1 MGYERKETMN
11 EQLRIGE
18 KVSIPADYITKV
30 VSLLAMRGAG
40 KTYTAGVI
48 SEELI
53 DYILGNSNNNAN
65 LVIIDP
71 VGAHW
76 GLRSHFPIHII
87 GGDHADIDIDL
98 DSGRLFAELVHEF
111 KLNVILD
118 VSHYQQDEMCLFIA
132 DFLLRLYQLTKKPT
146 HIVIEEADVFAPQR
160 MTSKGQKMS
169 LAAVDTVVR
178 RGRGRGMG
186 VTMITQRPAVLNKNV
201 LTQSDAAFIMNMT
214 GETDLKTV
222 REYLGSAG
230 ATKTEIAKYIEKIM
244 KFKKGQGLLFS
255 PSWLKRIDTV
265 TVRERVSFHAGA
277 EPELNKPNPAD
288 SIQLIKMKLEPLI
301 NYLNGNETKHEYKPD
316 TDLRKNEWSKTQED
330 PRIMQERDASEAV
343 YDGNF
348 PIWKF
353 IFGLLGLL
361 LTGSVIINLF
371 FL

>member
-1 MGYERKETMN
+1 MS

-18 KVSIPADYITKV
+18 KVSVPAGYITKV
-30 VSLLAMRGAG
+30 ISILAMRGAG
-40 KTYTAGVI
+40 KTYAAGVL
-48 SEELI
+48 SEELL
-53 DYILGNSNNNAN
+53 DYILNNKNNNAN
-65 LVIIDP
+65 LVVIDP

-98 DSGRLFAELVHEF
+98 DSGKLFAEMVDKF
-111 KLNVILD
+111 KLNIILD
-118 VSHYQQDEMCLFIA
+118 VSHYQQDDMCLFIA
-132 DFLLRLYQLTKKPT
+132 DFLLRLYQLTKTPT
-146 HIVIEEADVFAPQR
+146 HIIIEEADVFAPQR

-178 RGRGRGMG
+178 RGRGKGIG

-230 ATKTEIAKYIEKIM
+230 ASRTEIANYIEKIM

-255 PSWLKRIDTV
+255 PSWLKKIETV
-265 TVRERVSFHAGA
+265 NIRERVSFHGGA

-288 SIQLIKMKLEPLI
+288 DIKLIDMKLEPLI
-301 NYLNGNETKHEYKPD
+301 LFLNGEEMKHEYHAD
-316 TDLRKNEWSKTQED
+316 ESVRSNEWSKDALPQAD
-330 PRIMQERDASEAV
+330 PRILRPEQT
-343 YDGNF
+343 GINGT
-348 PIWKF
+348 KLF
-353 IFGLLGLL
+353 IGLFVLILI
-361 LTGSVIINLF
+361 GSVLMNMYIL
-371 FL
+371 